1 MILLLHVLSRMPG
14 WCVPCMPSIVLPV
27 THSGTRRNAI
37 VFLTLYLQLLGM
49 NDAAAS
55 ALMALFLGGSALGG
69 LLGGWLGD
77 KAAQASAQPGV
88 VSLLP
93 LCAFSLPHSSMNRHG
108 STCFSLNY
116 TYESASERLLALC
129 RGGQS
134 TAASLCAR
142 PVYLLVSRSRFCY
155 LRYTAMPVA
164 SAVT

>member
-1 MILLLHVLSRMPG
+1 MP
-14 WCVPCMPSIVLPV
+14 CIVSAITTLR
-27 THSGTRRNAI
+27 HSTICRNAI

-93 LCAFSLPHSSMNRHG
+93 LC
-108 STCFSLNY
+108 
-116 TYESASERLLALC
+116 
-129 RGGQS
+129 
-134 TAASLCAR
+134 
-142 PVYLLVSRSRFCY
+142 VSIAIIAIAQ
-155 LRYTAMPVA
+155 LHEPL
-164 SAVT
+164 